1 MSEFDRIDVFQW
13 IDVNKTNF
21 LHQCIICHYWF
32 FLEIN
37 FRFEIKIQIL
47 GIQWLLLYNAI
58 SYEFNN
64 ATIVPVK
71 WNDYRIH
78 FSKKSKD
85 ETINIMKH
93 SDLEEKSNIIILY
106 FLK

>member
-21 LHQCIICHYWF
+21 LNQCIICHYWF
-32 FLEIN
+32 FLEIS

-47 GIQWLLLYNAI
+47 GIQWLSLYNAI

-64 ATIVPVK
+64 ATIVSVK

-78 FSKKSKD
+78 FLKKGKD

-93 SDLEEKSNIIILY
+93 SDLEEKSNIIKLY